1 MVSSISQ
8 YLVLFVLAIIVSVI
22 VIIVVSIKKNK
33 SNNQNWRTI
42 NNPANNA
49 IPTNPPQ
56 TEPDDANL
64 DVIEDK
70 IKIPF
75 ERKYLLTKN
84 EYYFYKEL
92 KKIADKY
99 NLTVLSKIRF
109 ADIVQVKNSE
119 IESKSEW
126 YSNFGKIK
134 SRHIDFALA
143 NPENLFVMLIVELD
157 DNSHYSEQA
166 RIRDAFIDSVLEKC
180 GYKIIRTKGP
190 NNLENQI
197 VEMLNLSKDNNNV

>member
-1 MVSSISQ
+1 MKTISA
-8 YLVLFVLAIIVSVI
+8 L
-22 VIIVVSIKKNK
+22 IVVIFVIAAIAAIVAVIAVLVSKSKSSGRQTSSPIPQPSSQTDEQSEIKNVPVEEILK
-33 SNNQNWRTI
+33 
-42 NNPANNA
+42 
-49 IPTNPPQ
+49 
-56 TEPDDANL
+56 L
-64 DVIEDK
+64 
-70 IKIPF
+70 PF

-92 KKIADKY
+92 KRVADKY
-99 NLTVLSKIRF
+99 NLVVLSKIRF

-143 NPENLFVMLIVELD
+143 NPDNLYVMLVVELD
-157 DNSHYSEQA
+157 DNSHYSEA
-166 RIRDAFIDSVLEKC
+166 SKKRDEFINSVLDKC

-190 NNLENQI
+190 NNIEEQI
-197 VEMLNLSKDNNNV
+197 VNLLNLNNTDNDISQGM

>member
-1 MVSSISQ
+1 MASNSLIFG
-8 YLVLFVLAIIVSVI
+8 LLLF
-22 VIIVVSIKKNK
+22 VIIVVVAAVIILSSKKNK
-33 SNNQNWRTI
+33 KI
-42 NNPANNA
+42 P
-49 IPTNPPQ
+49 PTNYTFNPQQSVVPQQEMDIDPIPPQ
-56 TEPDDANL
+56 ES
-64 DVIEDK
+64 

-84 EYYFYKEL
+84 EYFFYKEL

-99 NLTVLSKIRF
+99 NLVVLSKIRF

-143 NPENLFVMLIVELD
+143 NPDNLFVMLIIELD
-157 DNSHYSEQA
+157 DNSHYSESA
-166 RIRDAFIDSVLEKC
+166 KKRDSFIDAVLEKC

-190 NNLENQI
+190 NNLEKQI
-197 VEMLNLSKDNNNV
+197 VESLNLYSENTNHV

>member
-1 MVSSISQ
+1 ML
-8 YLVLFVLAIIVSVI
+8 YFFLGA
-22 VIIVVSIKKNK
+22 VIIALVVILLVTRSSK
-33 SNNQNWRTI
+33 SDVNQTTQLPTTGVADN
-42 NNPANNA
+42 ANTQPNVD
-49 IPTNPPQ
+49 
-56 TEPDDANL
+56 TEN
-64 DVIEDK
+64 IEVPSDS

-99 NLTVLSKIRF
+99 NLVVLSKIRF

-119 IESKSEW
+119 VESKSEW
-126 YSNFGKIK
+126 FSNFGKIK

-143 NPENLFVMLIVELD
+143 NPDNLYVMLIIELD
-157 DNSHYSEQA
+157 DNSHYSESA
-166 RIRDAFIDSVLEKC
+166 KKRDEFINSVLDKC

-197 VEMLNLSKDNNNV
+197 VELLGLSVAN

>member
-1 MVSSISQ
+1 ML
-8 YLVLFVLAIIVSVI
+8 YFFLGA
-22 VIIVVSIKKNK
+22 VIIALVVILLVTRSSK
-33 SNNQNWRTI
+33 SDVSQTTQLPTTGVADN
-42 NNPANNA
+42 ANTQPNVD
-49 IPTNPPQ
+49 
-56 TEPDDANL
+56 TEN
-64 DVIEDK
+64 IEVPSDS

-92 KKIADKY
+92 KIIADKY
-99 NLTVLSKIRF
+99 NLVVLSKIRF

-119 IESKSEW
+119 VESKSEW
-126 YSNFGKIK
+126 FSNFGKIK

-143 NPENLFVMLIVELD
+143 NPDNLYVMLIIELD
-157 DNSHYSEQA
+157 DNSHYSESA
-166 RIRDAFIDSVLEKC
+166 KKRDEFINSVLDKC

-197 VEMLNLSKDNNNV
+197 VELLGLSVAN

>member
-1 MVSSISQ
+1 MASSITQ
-8 YLVLFVLAIIVSVI
+8 LLFLLILAIIISVI
-22 VIIVVSIKKNK
+22 VIIVVSIKKKTSTNTHT
-33 SNNQNWRTI
+33 NNEPI
-42 NNPANNA
+42 NA
-49 IPTNPPQ
+49 PQ
-56 TEPDDANL
+56 TEQVNADLIVP
-64 DVIEDK
+64 EDNK
-70 IKIPF
+70 KIPF

-143 NPENLFVMLIVELD
+143 NPENLFVVLIIELD

-166 RIRDAFIDSVLEKC
+166 KNRDAFIDSVLEKC

-197 VEMLNLSKDNNNV
+197 VEMLNLSKENNNV

>member
-1 MVSSISQ
+1 MKTIGA
-8 YLVLFVLAIIVSVI
+8 L
-22 VIIVVSIKKNK
+22 IIVVFVVAAVAAVVAVIAVLVSK
-33 SNNQNWRTI
+33 SKSSGQQTFYPVPQPSSQTDEQGEI
-42 NNPANNA
+42 ANV
-49 IPTNPPQ
+49 PV
-56 TEPDDANL
+56 EEVL
-64 DVIEDK
+64 K
-70 IKIPF
+70 LPF

-92 KKIADKY
+92 KRIADKY
-99 NLTVLSKIRF
+99 NLVVLSKIRF

-143 NPENLFVMLIVELD
+143 NPDNLYVLLVIELD
-157 DNSHYSEQA
+157 DNSHYSETA
-166 RIRDAFIDSVLEKC
+166 KKRDEFINSVLEKC

-190 NNLENQI
+190 NNLEEQI
-197 VEMLNLSKDNNNV
+197 VNLLNLNNTDNNTSQGM